1 MLDVLPS
8 TAKGAPN
15 SWWCLGCSVDGEGR
29 GPSSGGGVKSSGGV
43 GGGSGVQRLR
53 RTELVRGYLVSR
65 IGAHI
70 FAGGLSQYPEFLAR
84 VFDLQ
89 FDCCAGICV
98 VSCHWQWRWQSC
110 TFWVTPIRLWP
121 VLIDFWHCYQP
132 VSGLGPGYE

>member
-1 MLDVLPS
+1 MFCHRRQRELQTVDDAWDVLL
-8 TAKGAPN
+8 TVKG
-15 SWWCLGCSVDGEGR
+15 

-70 FAGGLSQYPEFLAR
+70 FAGGLSQYPEFLAG

-89 FDCCAGICV
+89 FDFCAGICV
-98 VSCHWQWRWQSC
+98 VSCH
-110 TFWVTPIRLWP
+110 
-121 VLIDFWHCYQP
+121 
-132 VSGLGPGYE
+132 